1 MNIKWKATGA
11 VMVLIVALCLI
22 FSGFAVYESRR
33 NIDLLIQGQYDLID
47 GIVWAVEK
55 QSHTYYSSRIKS
67 LVNVEASPARTAMV
81 EAFRDRNREALYQRS
96 LPFFKMLRKEN
107 PHFSTFAWILPD
119 NRVFLRV
126 QRATIHGD
134 DVTTRR
140 PDIATANQEK
150 VQVAGYATAGTGL
163 EYRIIQP
170 VFYEGQYLGVVQFG
184 LHGAQLLEAFD
195 EKVDAEV
202 GFLIREERVRQGNIM
217 SPTWPII
224 QVGDQVL
231 QVLDSEVLKEMP
243 AQVDL
248 MQDRQRLQI
257 GGREHVLF
265 KARALPDYTGQSEG
279 WLVVALDISSII
291 DRQKDTLFFIF
302 LLATILVPLYFL
314 ILSVSF
320 GGLLKQNINL
330 TESVQIVNRTL
341 EARVAERTKQTVEQK
356 KLLEALINNLPD
368 VIFLKDG
375 DGTWLLANDQAIE
388 MFELDRG
395 SYIGSRDEDL
405 SLLQPRESFF
415 QQCRA
420 DDALAWEE
428 GRTRQR
434 TISINQP
441 DGTSRTLDV
450 VKIPLFRDS
459 GERWALL
466 TAISDMTSAAQ
477 ARSQQESLRQ
487 IIASIPDEIFI
498 IDGLSMQFQM
508 TNREACNNLQY
519 SDDEFKDLSFAS
531 VAPEFARQDLVQK
544 VAQVVSEG
552 TDLTFTTRF
561 RRKDETSYPVEISL
575 KRTTFK
581 GRPAGLAFARDLSKK
596 QDNRLNKKRT

>member
-33 NIDLLIQGQYDLID
+33 NIDMLIQGQYDLID

-55 QSHTYYSSRIKS
+55 QSHAYYSSRIKS
-67 LVNVEASPARTAMV
+67 LVNVEASPARTAMI
-81 EAFRDRNREALYQRS
+81 EAFRDRNREALYQRA

-119 NRVFLRV
+119 NQVFLRV
-126 QRATIHGD
+126 QRAAIHGD
-134 DVTTRR
+134 NVTARR
-140 PDIATANQEK
+140 PDIATANQKK

-195 EKVDAEV
+195 EKVNAEV
-202 GFLIREERVRQGNIM
+202 GFLIREERVREGNVM

-224 QVGDQVL
+224 QVGDQAL
-231 QVLDSEVLKEMP
+231 QVLDPEVLKDMSG
-243 AQVDL
+243 QVDL

-279 WLVVALDISSII
+279 WLVVALDISSIV

-302 LLATILVPLYFL
+302 LLAAILVPVYFL

-320 GGLLKQNINL
+320 GGLLKKNINL
-330 TESVQIVNRTL
+330 TKSVQIVNKNL
-341 EARVAERTKQTVEQK
+341 ETRVAERTRQTVEQK

-395 SYIGSRDEDL
+395 SYIGSRDKDL

-434 TISINQP
+434 TISINLP
-441 DGTSRTLDV
+441 DGTSRTMDV

-487 IIASIPDEIFI
+487 IIESIPDEIFI

-508 TNREACNNLQY
+508 TNRAACNNLQY
-519 SDDEFKDLSFAS
+519 SADEFKDLSFAS

-575 KRTTFK
+575 KRTAFK
-581 GRPAGLAFARDLSKK
+581 ERPAGLVFARDLSRNRS
-596 QDNRLNKKRT
+596 QD

>member
-1 MNIKWKATGA
+1 MNVKWKATGA
-11 VMVLIVALCLI
+11 VMVLIAALCLV

-33 NIDLLIQGQYDLID
+33 NIDLLIQSQYDLVD
-47 GIVWAVEK
+47 GVAWAVEK
-55 QSHTYYSSRIKS
+55 QSHTYYCSRIKS
-67 LVNVEASPARTAMV
+67 LVNVEALPARSAMI
-81 EAFRDRNREALYQRS
+81 EAFRDRDRATLYQRS

-107 PHFSTFAWILPD
+107 PHFSTFSWILPD
-119 NRVFLRV
+119 NRVLLRV
-126 QRATIHGD
+126 QRPDIHSD
-134 DVTTRR
+134 DVTNRR
-140 PDIATANQEK
+140 PDIASANQKK

-170 VFYEGQYLGVVQFG
+170 VFFEGQYLGVVQFG
-184 LHGAQLLEAFD
+184 LHGAQLLEAFH
-195 EKVDAEV
+195 EKVNAEV
-202 GFLIREERVRQGNIM
+202 GFLIRKERVREGNIM
-217 SPTWPII
+217 NPTWPII

-243 AQVDL
+243 DQVDL

-265 KARALPDYTGQSEG
+265 KARAPPDYTGQSEG
-279 WLVVALDISSII
+279 WLVVALDISSIV
-291 DRQKDTLFFIF
+291 DRQKDTLSLIF
-302 LLATILVPLYFL
+302 LLAAILMPVYFL
-314 ILSVSF
+314 VLSVSF
-320 GGLLKQNINL
+320 GELLKKNINL
-330 TESVQIVNRTL
+330 TKSVQMVNRTL
-341 EARVAERTKQTVEQK
+341 EARVAERTRQTVEQK
-356 KLLEALINNLPD
+356 KLLETLINNLPD
-368 VIFLKDG
+368 VIFLKNG
-375 DGTWLLANDQAIE
+375 EGVWLLANDQAIE

-395 SYIGSRDEDL
+395 SYIGSRDEEL
-405 SLLQPRESFF
+405 SLLQPRESFLH
-415 QQCRA
+415 QCRA

-428 GRTRQR
+428 GRSRQR
-434 TISINQP
+434 TISINLP
-441 DGTSRTLDV
+441 DGTSRTMDV

-487 IIASIPDEIFI
+487 IIESIPDEIFI
-498 IDGLSMQFQM
+498 IDGLSMHFQM

-519 SDDEFKDLSFAS
+519 TADEFKDLSFAS

-561 RRKDETSYPVEISL
+561 RRKDETSYPVEIRL
-575 KRTTFK
+575 NRTTFK
-581 GRPAGLAFARDLSKK
+581 GKPAGLVFARDLSKS
-596 QDNRLNKKRT
+596 RTTG